1 VRVVTA
7 AAASAPAIAFPGQGP
22 KYDALVTALN
32 AHRGHP
38 LIELFLDRFGL
49 ADPAGIDLR
58 DTRMSQPAVY
68 ACGLASVAAA
78 YGRSYRA
85 PVTLGHSLGEIT
97 ALAHAGAIEDRDGFD
112 LVCARGAI
120 CHDALAAS
128 PGAMLAVMG
137 GRGQADIEWIRR
149 QAAASSGGVLEV
161 AGLNG
166 RRQTVLSGHA
176 AAVDA
181 AVAMA
186 ASLGLIVE
194 VLPIGGAF
202 HSPLLAAAVAPW
214 RQAVESTPFAP
225 PRTAVVSAIDAAVHT
240 DPAELRELVV
250 RALLLPVRW
259 LDAVCAVRDLGC
271 HQVWDAGPG
280 ETLKKL
286 GRRDHI
292 IDYVDLISAV
302 AS

>member
-1 VRVVTA
+1 VTVA
-7 AAASAPAIAFPGQGP
+7 TTAPAIAFPGQGL

-38 LIELFLDRFGL
+38 LVGLFLDRFEL

-68 ACGLASVAAA
+68 ACGLACVEAT
-78 YGRSYRA
+78 YGTSYRA

-97 ALAHAGAIEDRDGFD
+97 ALAHAGALDHRDGFE

-120 CHDALAAS
+120 CHDALTAC

-137 GRGQADIEWIRR
+137 GGQADVEWIRR

-166 RRQTVLSGHA
+166 RGQTVLSGHA

-186 ASLGLIVE
+186 ASLGLIVN

-202 HSPLLAAAVAPW
+202 HSPLLARAVGPW
-214 RQAVESTPFAP
+214 RRAVESTPFAP
-225 PRTAVVSAIDAAVHT
+225 PQTKVLSAIDAAVHA

-259 LDAVCAVRDLGC
+259 LDAVCAVRDLGYQ
-271 HQVWDAGPG
+271 QVWDAGPG

-292 IDYVDLISAV
+292 VDFVDLTSAV

>member
-1 VRVVTA
+1 MTA
-7 AAASAPAIAFPGQGP
+7 PATDLAIAFPGQGP
-22 KYDALVTALN
+22 KHDALVAALDK
-32 AHRGHP
+32 HRGHP

-49 ADPAGIDLR
+49 SDPAGIDLR

-68 ACGLASVAAA
+68 ACGLASVEATC
-78 YGRSYRA
+78 GTSYRA

-97 ALAHAGAIEDRDGFD
+97 ALAHAGAIDDRDGFE

-128 PGAMLAVMG
+128 AGAMLAVMG
-137 GRGQADIEWIRR
+137 GRGPTDVEWIRR
-149 QAAASSGGVLEV
+149 QDAASSGGVLEV

-166 RRQTVLSGHA
+166 RGQTVLSGHA
-176 AAVDA
+176 VAVDA
-181 AVAMA
+181 VVAMA
-186 ASLGLIVE
+186 ASLGLIVQ

-202 HSPLLAAAVAPW
+202 HSPLLAGAVPLW

-225 PRTAVVSAIDAAVHT
+225 PRTTVISAIDASVHT
-240 DPAELRELVV
+240 DPDELRELVV

-259 LDAVCAVRDLGC
+259 LDAICRVRDLGYR
-271 HQVWDAGPG
+271 QVWDAGPG

-292 IDYVDLISAV
+292 IDFVELTSAV

>member
-1 VRVVTA
+1 MIPA
-7 AAASAPAIAFPGQGP
+7 ADPGPMAIAFPGQGP
-22 KYDALVTALN
+22 KRDALATAL
-32 AHRGHP
+32 RLYRQHP
-38 LIELFLDRFGL
+38 LLELFADRFGVV
-49 ADPAGIDLR
+49 DPDHIDLR
-58 DTRMSQPAVY
+58 DTRLSQPLVY
-68 ACGLASVAAA
+68 ACGLASVQAALGA
-78 YGRSYRA
+78 GYRA

-97 ALAHAGAIEDRDGFD
+97 ALAHAGAIDERDGFE

-149 QAAASSGGVLEV
+149 QAAARSGAVLEV

-166 RRQTVLSGHA
+166 RRQTVLSGHV

-181 AVAMA
+181 AVSMA
-186 ASLGLIVE
+186 ASLGLLVE

-202 HSPLLAAAVAPW
+202 HSPLLAEAIAPW
-214 RQAVESTPFAP
+214 RRAVEAIAFAP
-225 PRTAVVSAIDAAVHT
+225 PRTVVVSAIDAAVHT
-240 DPAELRELVV
+240 DPAEIAELLV

-259 LDAVCAVRDLGC
+259 LDAIYAVRDLGC
-271 HQVWDAGPG
+271 QQVWDAGPG

-292 IDYVDLISAV
+292 IDFVDLTSV
-302 AS
+302 VVS